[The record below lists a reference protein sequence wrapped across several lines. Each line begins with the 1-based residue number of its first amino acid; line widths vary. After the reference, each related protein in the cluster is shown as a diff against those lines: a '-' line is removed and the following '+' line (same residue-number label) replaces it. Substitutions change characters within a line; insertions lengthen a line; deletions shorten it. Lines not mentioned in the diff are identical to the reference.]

1 MKIELNKGELTLKEG
16 FTMEVKKT
24 NPFFSDEGSYTFPS
38 EIPATPE
45 NLTILG
51 NPERPT
57 RSTRFVRKFTALLK
71 GPFMQKR
78 CTLLATG
85 LSKSSGVNV
94 SLLLDESETFS
105 ALKKRSMREVFSSK
119 AITVGASKS
128 DYMSALEFLWT
139 IYTQDS
145 SNPYSSFYLS
155 AFPELTV
162 FPVVV
167 KDGELYHFLNEVNSS
182 KNGFVYQGREILQKS
197 DGTEKV
203 TVPDYYGITPFLKL
217 SYVAR
222 AIFELS
228 GYEVEQNDL
237 ESSILS
243 QLVLLNNCSDTYLS
257 AEGTYPIASY
267 SDLVPDVTVGDFLA
281 FLKDKFGVGVFI
293 SGNRV
298 RLRIREGCLMLDSGY
313 NPDLDLSEYVIG
325 DAEISFPEAKKLT
338 IAVKTS
344 IEGAEPIAETMEKFQ
359 KENSAASDLL
369 DVDEGTGIYTR
380 YSDDTKKTV
389 VKSGSDAFKFDRTV
403 DGIDESEDIST
414 GDEFVPMVRM
424 PDGNCYPFVGERINL
439 HTSVNGK
446 EESQEQVIIVCHAP
460 FSGGKF
466 SGTTRSYRRNAGTLP
481 RPRWVTVPALT
492 PEGLYSSTHER
503 YGAMLMSAAPEF
515 KVRASLPT
523 SSVLNLRLDL
533 PKCFMGTM
541 VVITALSYKL
551 DDNGVRDLELNLRRI
566 SGFTDEINLPEI
578 KIQKKYYWKLV
589 NTLPKDF
596 NPANYNSVA
605 YDGLTDYTMGNAP
618 QYSPQYDGQIALR
631 RSRWVS
637 AKYKRHT
644 GFMKWEW
651 GNFSSNYEEYFIGVS
666 YAE

>member
-1 MKIELNKGELTLKEG
+1 MKIELNKGELTLKEE
-16 FTMEVKKT
+16 FTMEVKKS
-24 NPFFSDEGSYTFPS
+24 NPFFSDEGSYTFPAT
-38 EIPATPE
+38 IPATPE
-45 NLTILG
+45 NLAILG

-57 RSTRFVRKFTALLK
+57 RSTRFVRRFPALLK

-85 LSKSSGVNV
+85 LSKSSGVGV
-94 SLLLDESETFS
+94 ALLLDESEVFS
-105 ALKKRSMREVFSSK
+105 VLKERSMREVFSSRYQ
-119 AITVGASKS
+119 TLASKL
-128 DYMSALEFLWT
+128 DPQRETFLWEV
-139 IYTQDS
+139 YTHTFYE
-145 SNPYSSFYLS
+145 PTSFDYQS
-155 AFPELTV
+155 ELV
-162 FPVVV
+162 AFPVVV
-167 KDGELYHFLNEVNSS
+167 QDGELKHFVNEPNSAGS
-182 KNGFVYQGREILQKS
+182 NFVMDARNIPTKT
-197 DGTEKV
+197 DGSESIS
-203 TVPDYYGITPFLKL
+203 VPQYYGTAPFLRL
-217 SYVAR
+217 SSAVR
-222 AIFELS
+222 LLFELS
-228 GYEVEQNDL
+228 GYEVVENDFEGGQWTQN
-237 ESSILS
+237 IA
-243 QLVLLNNCSDTYLS
+243 LLHNCSDSLC
-257 AEGTYPIASY
+257 GDPVICY
-267 SDLVPDVTVGDFLA
+267 SDLVPNITVGDFLT
-281 FLKDKFGVGVFI
+281 FLKDKFGAAVFI

-298 RLRIREGCLMLDSGY
+298 RIRTREGCIWLYSGY
-313 NPDLDLSEYVIG
+313 SPDMDLTEHIIG
-325 DAEISFPEAKKLT
+325 EPEISFPAAKRLT
-338 IAVKTS
+338 VSVKTS
-344 IEGAEPIAETMEKFQ
+344 IEGAKPIAETMEKFQ

-414 GDEFVPMVRM
+414 EDEFVPMVRM
-424 PDGNCYPFVGERINL
+424 PDGNCYPFIGERINL

-446 EESQEQVIIVCHAP
+446 EESQEQGIMVCHAP

-651 GNFSSNYEEYFIGVS
+651 GSFSSNYEEYFIGVS

>member
-1 MKIELNKGELTLKEG
+1 MDLTEHIIGE
-16 FTMEVKKT
+16 
-24 NPFFSDEGSYTFPS
+24 P
-38 EIPATPE
+38 
-45 NLTILG
+45 
-51 NPERPT
+51 
-57 RSTRFVRKFTALLK
+57 
-71 GPFMQKR
+71 
-78 CTLLATG
+78 
-85 LSKSSGVNV
+85 
-94 SLLLDESETFS
+94 
-105 ALKKRSMREVFSSK
+105 
-119 AITVGASKS
+119 
-128 DYMSALEFLWT
+128 
-139 IYTQDS
+139 
-145 SNPYSSFYLS
+145 
-155 AFPELTV
+155 
-162 FPVVV
+162 
-167 KDGELYHFLNEVNSS
+167 
-182 KNGFVYQGREILQKS
+182 
-197 DGTEKV
+197 
-203 TVPDYYGITPFLKL
+203 
-217 SYVAR
+217 
-222 AIFELS
+222 
-228 GYEVEQNDL
+228 
-237 ESSILS
+237 
-243 QLVLLNNCSDTYLS
+243 
-257 AEGTYPIASY
+257 
-267 SDLVPDVTVGDFLA
+267 
-281 FLKDKFGVGVFI
+281 
-293 SGNRV
+293 
-298 RLRIREGCLMLDSGY
+298 
-313 NPDLDLSEYVIG
+313 
-325 DAEISFPEAKKLT
+325 EISFPAAKRLT
-338 IAVKTS
+338 VSVKTS

-414 GDEFVPMVRM
+414 EDEFVPMVRM
-424 PDGNCYPFVGERINL
+424 SDGNCYPFIGERINL

-446 EESQEQVIIVCHAP
+446 EESQEQGIMVCHAP

-503 YGAMLMSAAPEF
+503 YGAILMSAAPEF

-605 YDGLTDYTMGNAP
+605 YDGLTDYTMENAP